1 MTTPQDKTL
10 QAVTRQLAAMGCPT
24 FEVGIRDRAT
34 GRTMIRPWTIEEV
47 KKALPW
53 LRRENAR
60 DADIYIRPQGSVGLV
75 LVDDLLLGTLDRMK
89 AEGFAPALITRT
101 SSDNYQAWIRLS
113 KDPLPPM
120 VATAAARLL
129 AARFGGDPNSADWRH
144 FGRLAGYTNR
154 KPERVDDM
162 GRHPFVLLWEA
173 LGRSAP
179 GGPDLLK
186 EAWLAL
192 RAAEDAEASRSR
204 ARAQAPR
211 SAPVAGA
218 DPLAFHARI
227 LADLRARFSPLDPS
241 RSDWM
246 ACERM
251 GKAGFTPEQIYQAIL
266 IGSPNLE
273 ERKRGHI
280 EDYVTRTVAY
290 ALGMVAPGAPGAP
303 DLLKEAGLAMR
314 AALDAEA
321 PTWSSASAATSRSM
335 QPPPFP
341 EPWE

>member
-1 MTTPQDKTL
+1 MTIPQDKTL

-75 LVDDLLLGTLDRMK
+75 LVDDLLLGALGRMK

-101 SSDNYQAWIRLS
+101 SPDNYQAWIRLS
-113 KDPLPPM
+113 ADPIPPM

-154 KPERVDDM
+154 KPKHIDDT

-173 LGRSAP
+173 SGTAAP

-186 EAWLAL
+186 EAGLAM
-192 RAAEDAEASRSR
+192 RAAQDAEATRSR
-204 ARAQAPR
+204 AKAHAPR
-211 SAPVAGA
+211 LSPVGGA
-218 DPLAFHARI
+218 NPLAFYRCV
-227 LADLRARFSPLDPS
+227 LADLEARFNPLDPS
-241 RSDWM
+241 RADWM

-251 GKAGFTPEQIYQAIL
+251 GKAGFAPEQIYQAIL

-280 EDYVTRTVAY
+280 EDYVTRTVSK
-290 ALGMVAPGAPGAP
+290 ALGV
-303 DLLKEAGLAMR
+303 DSFR
-314 AALDAEA
+314 
-321 PTWSSASAATSRSM
+321 SS
-335 QPPPFP
+335 
-341 EPWE
+341 